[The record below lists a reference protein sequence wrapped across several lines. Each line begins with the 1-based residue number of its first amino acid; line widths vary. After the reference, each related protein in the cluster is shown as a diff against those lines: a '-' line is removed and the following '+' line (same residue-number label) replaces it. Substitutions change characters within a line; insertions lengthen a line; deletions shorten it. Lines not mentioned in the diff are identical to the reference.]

1 MAYGD
6 SANWDGSVPP
16 ALSTFTLEW
25 QVIWKRRSDYQE
37 LAVPCRIQFF
47 GDEKAVD
54 VAERLHLAWNAQNP
68 QGRVAIYD
76 KAMNAYQIKWENGPY
91 AMEFKCYKDTTPPT
105 PPLAFTRVGYGVR
118 VPIFTGPGWS
128 LEVFKS

>member
-1 MAYGD
+1 MSYGD
-6 SANWDGSVPP
+6 SANWDGVVPS
-16 ALSTFTLEW
+16 ALSTFSLEW

-54 VAERLHLAWNAQNP
+54 VAERLALAWNTQNP
-68 QGRVAIYD
+68 QGREAKYD
-76 KAMNAYQIKWENGPY
+76 KVMNASQIKWENGPY
-91 AMEFKCYKDTTPPT
+91 AMEFKCYRDGTPVPA
-105 PPLAFTRVGYGVR
+105 AFTRVGYGVR
-118 VPIFTGPGWS
+118 APIFTGAGWS